1 MQKEVSVIGL
11 GYIGLPTAA
20 VLAEAGHHVNG
31 MDINDSVVNKVNNC
45 EVHITEPELHKS
57 VKSMVQSNRLTA
69 SVNLYPSDVFIIC
82 VPTPFL
88 SNKTKPEPNLEHV
101 FDAAKKI
108 SKVVQ
113 DGNLIILESTC
124 PVGTT
129 ESVKNVFEQSGA
141 NVENLHFA
149 YCPERVLPGNIMSE
163 LLLNDRIVGG
173 LCAEDTKLA
182 CEFYKTFVRSHLH
195 ATDARTAEM
204 SKLTENSF
212 RDVNIAFA
220 NELSILCE
228 SMEID
233 IWELISLANKH
244 PRVNI
249 LQPGAGV
256 GGHCIAVDPWFLI
269 HAADGRAKLV
279 ETARLQNDYKTEWAV
294 AKISKVV
301 EEFSNVNS
309 REPTIACMGLAY
321 KENSDDLRESAGV
334 KVYKALESKGFNVIG
349 VEPNINY
356 HDEFKLK
363 NYDVINNV
371 ADIFIFLV
379 KHNHFLDLKI
389 NGIVI
394 DFCGV
399 TK

>member
-1 MQKEVSVIGL
+1 MRKKVSVIGL

-20 VLAEAGHHVNG
+20 VIAEAGHDVIG
-31 MDINDSVVNKVNNC
+31 VDINAGVVRKVNNG
-45 EVHITEPELHKS
+45 EVHITEPELDKS
-57 VKSMVQSNRLTA
+57 VKAVVQNKNLKA
-69 SVNLYPSDVFIIC
+69 SVDLSPSDVFIIC

-88 SNKTKPEPNLEHV
+88 SNKTSPEPNLVHV

-108 SKVVQ
+108 SKVVH

-129 ESVKNVFEQSGA
+129 ELVKNVFEKSGA

-163 LLLNDRIVGG
+163 LVLNDRIIGG
-173 LCAEDTKLA
+173 LCDEDTELA
-182 CEFYKTFVRSHLH
+182 CDFYKTFVSSQLH

-204 SKLTENSF
+204 CKLTENSF

-228 SMEID
+228 ALDVD

-269 HAADGRAKLV
+269 HASGGQAKLV
-279 ETARLQNDYKTEWAV
+279 ETARQQNDYKTEWVV
-294 AKISKVV
+294 AKVIKAV
-301 EEFSNVNS
+301 EEFNNVNL
-309 REPTIACMGLAY
+309 RKPLIACMGLAY

-334 KVYKALESKGFNVIG
+334 KVYKALEAKGFNVVG
-349 VEPNINY
+349 VEPNITY
-356 HDEFKLK
+356 HDDFDLK
-363 NYDVINNV
+363 NHNEIDVI
-371 ADIFIFLV
+371 ADIFILLV
-379 KHNHFLDLKI
+379 KHNDFADLEL
-389 NGIVI
+389 NGIVL
-394 DFCGV
+394 DFCGISQ
-399 TK
+399 